1 MSAQDEAFLSQPQPE
16 PEHEHQETPI
26 VEEKETVAEAP
37 TEPETP
43 EPKEET
49 EQERYSKRVQKRI
62 DKEVYEKN
70 ELKRRIEALEA
81 QLTAPQAQIKT
92 LANGAPD
99 PESFAAGRYDPDY
112 LEALTDY
119 KVQQALD
126 NQRKSSNVAAREKV
140 VQKLIDESIAA
151 HSDYEEVTQ
160 DFTEH
165 PLAQV
170 KEFTGLVMDSDN
182 PVELAYYLGK
192 NPEELDKLAE
202 MTLAQAT
209 RYLGKLEAQLEHP
222 KPTSE
227 PPKKTVSSAPAPL
240 TPIKG
245 ASVTKPNDPEKMS
258 MSEYEAWRKQ
268 KTA

>member
-16 PEHEHQETPI
+16 PEQP
-26 VEEKETVAEAP
+26 VAE
-37 TEPETP
+37 EPEATAPPEDETNEPEAP

-49 EQERYSKRVQKRI
+49 EQEKYSKRVQKRI

-81 QLTAPQAQIKT
+81 QLTAPKQIKT
-92 LANGAPD
+92 LPNGAPD
-99 PESFAAGRYDPDY
+99 PEQFAAGRYDPDY
-112 LEALTDY
+112 LEALTDF

-126 NQRKSSNVAAREKV
+126 NQRKSSNVAEREKV
-140 VQKLIDESIAA
+140 VQKLITESIAA
-151 HSDYEEVTQ
+151 HPDYEEVTQ
-160 DFTEH
+160 DFTAH

-170 KEFTGLVMDSDN
+170 TEFTGLIMESDN

-192 NPEELDKLAE
+192 NTQELDNLAE

-209 RYLGKLEAQLEHP
+209 RYLGKLEAQIEHP

-240 TPIKG
+240 TPIKV
-245 ASVTKPNDPEKMS
+245 ASVTKPNDPETMPMK
-258 MSEYEAWRKQ
+258 EYEAWSKKQ
-268 KTA
+268 MAS